1 MNKCKFQDPGRGKSA
16 ISSDI
21 ERKLQYQSFCLQK
34 AKTRF
39 QYPTASSGRKIKM
52 NVEITGRHIEI
63 TPAIENY
70 VLKRLRKF
78 AKICGNDVSFH
89 VIIDVEK
96 TRHSAEILLKSKLLS
111 LTGKGQT
118 SDMYSSIIQA
128 IEKLERQALKHK
140 RKRYEG
146 KRQRSGRNLKEE
158 LSEAQGGGEL
168 RMARQSGIVDE
179 EAQKKPM
186 AVEEAVLE
194 LTQSDYPFVVF
205 RNVESGKVNVLYRR
219 KNGSLGLIHS

>member
-1 MNKCKFQDPGRGKSA
+1 
-16 ISSDI
+16 
-21 ERKLQYQSFCLQK
+21 
-34 AKTRF
+34 
-39 QYPTASSGRKIKM
+39 M

-78 AKICGNDVSFH
+78 SKIFGNDISFH
-89 VIIDVEK
+89 VIIGVEK
-96 TRHSAEILLKSKLLS
+96 MRHSAEILLKSKLLN

-118 SDMYSSIIQA
+118 EDMYSSIILA
-128 IEKLERQALKHK
+128 VEKLERQALERK
-140 RKRYEG
+140 RKKYEG
-146 KRQRSGRNLKEE
+146 KRQRSGKNVKEE
-158 LSEAQGGGEL
+158 FGEPQGKANL
-168 RMARQSGIVDE
+168 RAARQSGIVDE
-179 EAQKKPM
+179 EAHKKPM
-186 AVEEAVLE
+186 DVEEAVLE

>member
-1 MNKCKFQDPGRGKSA
+1 
-16 ISSDI
+16 
-21 ERKLQYQSFCLQK
+21 
-34 AKTRF
+34 
-39 QYPTASSGRKIKM
+39 M

-78 AKICGNDVSFH
+78 SKIFGNDVNFH
-89 VIIDVEK
+89 VIIEVEK
-96 TRHSAEILLKSKLLS
+96 MRHSAEILLKSKLLN

-140 RKRYEG
+140 RKRYEA
-146 KRQRSGRNLKEE
+146 KRQRTGKNLKKGFD
-158 LSEAQGGGEL
+158 EAQGKEDL
-168 RMARQSGIVDE
+168 RIAGQAGIVDE
-179 EAQKKPM
+179 EAQRKPM

-194 LTQSDYPFVVF
+194 LTQSDYPFLVF
-205 RNVESGKVNVLYRR
+205 RNAESGKVNVLYRR